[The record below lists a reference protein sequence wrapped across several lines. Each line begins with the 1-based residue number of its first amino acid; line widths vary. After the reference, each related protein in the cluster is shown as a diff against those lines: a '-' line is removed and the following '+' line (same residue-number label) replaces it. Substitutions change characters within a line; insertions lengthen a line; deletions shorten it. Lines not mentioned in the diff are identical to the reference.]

1 MAANIAWRLLSLS
14 STLILL
20 SGAWGVADGFT
31 IGSPRSLLPRPSNIP
46 HHDARQRRIP
56 ISRLHSTLTPETEA
70 ITTSFNDDDNDD
82 DDDDDIEHDNGK
94 DDGNKDTVNIVLTT
108 GFESFNRDLYQ
119 KAGQLLPPPLS
130 SHIQLQ
136 VFSDSDIRSSSSEFA
151 TAVQN
156 ADLFIG
162 SLIFDYDDVMAVSE
176 LLPHVKGPR
185 LLFEC
190 ATELMTFNKVGSF
203 NMEAKQDGSGS
214 SDGPPPAVKAILN
227 KFSSGKEEDKI
238 NGSSSISSFA
248 SFTHIIYASHSHRE
262 KASDLRCWLEAYRY
276 WNQGGLN
283 NVKAMLQLVVQR
295 YLTEQQQGVTVDE
308 AKKQNELESL
318 TLPELEVTPD
328 IGLLHP
334 LLDGYASHPKS
345 CKSQYLLCHD
355 VRRIGS
361 CIVVQ

>member
-1 MAANIAWRLLSLS
+1 MAHIKCSASHFSFFEKTIFNEEATWNIKHYKTMAANIAWRLLSLS
-14 STLILL
+14 STLIIL
-20 SGAWGVADGFT
+20 SGAWFADGFT
-31 IGSPRSLLPRPSNIP
+31 IGSSRSLLLLPRPSNIP
-46 HHDARQRRIP
+46 PPHHDARKRRIP

-70 ITTSFNDDDNDD
+70 VTTSFNYDDDNG
-82 DDDDDIEHDNGK
+82 IEHDNDN
-94 DDGNKDTVNIVLTT
+94 DDGGEDTVNIVLTT

-130 SHIQLQ
+130 SHIHLQ
-136 VFSDSDIRSSSSEFA
+136 VFADSDIRSSSEFA

-190 ATELMTFNKVGSF
+190 ATELMAFNKVGSF

-238 NGSSSISSFA
+238 NG
-248 SFTHIIYASHSHRE
+248 YL
-262 KASDLRCWLEAYRY
+262 KMLKVGPDLLKFIP
-276 WNQGGLN
+276 G
-283 NVKAMLQLVVQR
+283 
-295 YLTEQQQGVTVDE
+295 
-308 AKKQNELESL
+308 
-318 TLPELEVTPD
+318 
-328 IGLLHP
+328 
-334 LLDGYASHPKS
+334 
-345 CKSQYLLCHD
+345 
-355 VRRIGS
+355 
-361 CIVVQ
+361 